1 MDDFS
6 DKSLRRALNTEVDFS
21 RGMLFGVSVVMSP
34 SIEIGSCLLDD
45 ADDDSEADDD
55 EDEDVEEDAG

>member
-1 MDDFS
+1 MDDFA

-21 RGMLFGVSVVMSP
+21 RGLLFGVSVVM